1 MFKTSS
7 KITSGLAV
15 MLATGALAGPA
26 SASMLDGTSP
36 APNADQI
43 ASMQS
48 KGDQVKQS
56 GLSVRNLPQG
66 SGGFLA
72 HRQAANNRV
81 FVINTPDNRADRGI
95 PAVRIEQA
103 AKTVPASNSSDIDTT
118 SAGLG
123 LALLALL
130 GGAVVIARRQTR
142 GHLAS

>member
-43 ASMQS
+43 AAMQQS
-48 KGDQVKQS
+48 QGGQVKS
-56 GLSVRNLPQG
+56 GLSVHNLPQG

-72 HRQAANNRV
+72 HRQAADNRIV
-81 FVINTPDNRADRGI
+81 VVKTPDNKADRGI
-95 PAVRIEQA
+95 PAVRIDQ
-103 AKTVPASNSSDIDTT
+103 AKTVESSTSSDIDAT

-130 GGAVVIARRQTR
+130 GGAVVFARRQTR

>member
-36 APNADQI
+36 APNDQQI
-43 ASMQS
+43 AALQGHKSS
-48 KGDQVKQS
+48 QS
-56 GLSVRNLPQG
+56 GPNLQNLPQG

-72 HRQAANNRV
+72 KRSDSNGSSTFVAKVPDDQAV
-81 FVINTPDNRADRGI
+81 RGL

-103 AKTVPASNSSDIDTT
+103 KTVASSNSSDIDTT

-123 LALLALL
+123 LAVLALL
-130 GGAVVIARRQTR
+130 GGTVVIARRQTR
-142 GHLAS
+142 GRLAS